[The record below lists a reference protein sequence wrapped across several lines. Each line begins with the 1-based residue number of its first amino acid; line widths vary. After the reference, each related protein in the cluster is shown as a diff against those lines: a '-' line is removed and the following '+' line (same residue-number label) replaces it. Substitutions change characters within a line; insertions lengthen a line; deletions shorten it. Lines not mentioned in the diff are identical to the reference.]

1 MNRMSVFLGGALA
14 GIAGLSAAALLRKDS
29 LDSDGCTDVPFN
41 GSGAASLK
49 TAKVR
54 EAMDEYFFKAHDLA
68 DQCFALLM
76 KSTDLGMGPIAL
88 PDDSLLERAANA
100 LGGGL
105 TRISRTFQADEL
117 RSLRKRATRLYNQ
130 YRPAFERGNALLAAK
145 NLAGVSISTEN
156 LDTQVPLDNS
166 LANEDWY
173 DDLDAACNRL
183 HDFLTES
190 SDAAWKLLKQLEQLE
205 KYGGPAPLSLAQA

>member
-1 MNRMSVFLGGALA
+1 MNRMSVFLGSALA

-29 LDSDGCTDVPFN
+29 LGSDVRTDVPFN
-41 GSGAASLK
+41 GSRVASLD
-49 TAKVR
+49 AAEVR

-105 TRISRTFQADEL
+105 TRLSRSFQTSEL
-117 RSLRKRATRLYNQ
+117 RSLRKRVTRLYTQ
-130 YRPAFERGNALLAAK
+130 YRPIFERGNALLI
-145 NLAGVSISTEN
+145 AGNMTGVRISTEN
-156 LDTQVPLDNS
+156 LDTQVALDNS

-173 DDLDAACNRL
+173 DDLDGACNRL

-205 KYGGPAPLSLAQA
+205 KYGGPEPLALAQA